1 MAKKM
6 NYRAPVIEEWEPI
19 VQALGCCDKARC
31 EECPYEQGYYE
42 CENIL
47 ETAQDVIRK
56 LVKQKEERIEAVMVT
71 VCKDYCKCKV
81 QEEMDEKCATCPL
94 GKWLEDKKWR
104 H

>member
-1 MAKKM
+1 MVKKM
-6 NYRAPVIEEWEPI
+6 SYRAPSIEEWEPV
-19 VQALGCCDKARC
+19 VQALNCCDKARC

-47 ETAQDVIRK
+47 GTAQEVIRR
-56 LVKQKEERIEAVMVT
+56 LAKQKQECIEAVVAAI
-71 VCKDYCKCKV
+71 CKDYCKCKT
-81 QEEMDEKCATCPL
+81 QEEMDEKCAACPL